1 MSLRARL
8 LLVLAVLATVGLVV
22 ANVITYTELR
32 SFLVDRVDRSLAAST
47 VALDRTIGRGGPA
60 SRAGIDQLAQTA
72 PGTYVELRDEN
83 GTVLGG
89 TSLVPPGQSAATP
102 DLPAELPDDERRA
115 MFTVEATDGSTEFR
129 VRAEPQPFG
138 TLVVAA
144 PLDGVS
150 ETLDR
155 LLVIEIV
162 VTAAVVAAIVGLG
175 LVLVRIG
182 LRPLR
187 RIEDTAA
194 AIAGGQLD
202 RRVEDENPRTEVGR
216 LGLALNAM
224 LARIEEAF
232 AEKEASEARLR
243 RFVADASHELRTPLA
258 SVRAYAE
265 LFERGAKD
273 RPDDLARAM
282 AGIERESRRMGLLVD
297 DLLLL
302 ARLDQ
307 GRPIE
312 RLPVDL
318 TELAGE
324 AVDAARMLEPG
335 RRLDLSASG
344 PVTVVGDRERLRQ
357 LLDNLLA
364 NVRAHTPASA
374 GADVRIEA
382 STDRTVLLE
391 VADDGPGLSEEQRA
405 KVFERF
411 YRVDSSR
418 SRDAGGA
425 GLGLAIVAAIAEA
438 HGGDVEVESA
448 PGRGAS
454 FRVRLP
460 AVPPRATDGSHPAP
474 TDRSAGSQIE
484 LVSFESVPDPD
495 TRTGR
500 S

>member
-32 SFLVDRVDRSLAAST
+32 SFLLDRVDRTLAAST
-47 VALDRTIGRGGPA
+47 EALNRAIARGEPAGRG
-60 SRAGIDQLAQTA
+60 SIDQLAQTS
-72 PGTYVELRDEN
+72 PGTYVELRDTD
-83 GTVLGG
+83 GTVLGS
-89 TSLVPPGQSAATP
+89 TSLVPLGQSAATP
-102 DLPAELPDDERRA
+102 DLPADVNGGLRGTT
-115 MFTVEATDGSTEFR
+115 FTVDATDGSTEFR
-129 VRAEPQPFG
+129 VRAESRPFG
-138 TLVVAA
+138 TLIVAA
-144 PLDGVS
+144 PLDDVS

-155 LLVIEIV
+155 LLLIEII
-162 VTAAVVAAIVGLG
+162 VTAVVVAAIVGLG
-175 LVLVRIG
+175 LVLVRVG

-194 AIAGGQLD
+194 AIAAGQLD
-202 RRVEDENPRTEVGR
+202 RRVEDVNPRTEIGR
-216 LGLALNAM
+216 LGMALNAM
-224 LARIEEAF
+224 LARIEAAF

-243 RFVADASHELRTPLA
+243 RFIADASHELRTPLA

-265 LFERGAKD
+265 LFERGAKE

-312 RLPVDL
+312 RRPLDL
-318 TELAGE
+318 TELAEE
-324 AVDAARMLEPG
+324 AVDAARMLEPE
-335 RRLDLSASG
+335 RRFDVRADG
-344 PVTVVGDRERLRQ
+344 PVPVVGDRERLRQ
-357 LLDNLLA
+357 LVDNLLA
-364 NVRAHTPASA
+364 NVRAHTPTSA
-374 GADVRIEA
+374 GADLRVEA
-382 STDRTVLLE
+382 TADGTALLE
-391 VADDGPGLSEEQRA
+391 VADEGPGLSDEQRT

-425 GLGLAIVAAIAEA
+425 GLGLAIVAAIATA
-438 HGGDVEVESA
+438 HGGEVEVEST
-448 PGRGAS
+448 PGSGAT

-460 AVPPRATDGSHPAP
+460 AARPEVADSHPTP
-474 TDRSAGSQIE
+474 TDRSANAQ
-484 LVSFESVPDPD
+484 VAMVPFESMPDPD
-495 TRTGR
+495 AWDDR